1 MEKIKMTTPL
11 VEMDGDEMT
20 RILWKQIKDEV
31 ILPFVELK
39 TEYYD
44 LGLVHR
50 EETKDQVTI
59 DAANA
64 NKKYGVA
71 VKCATITPNAQ
82 RVKEYNL
89 SQMWKSPNGTIR
101 AILDGTVFRAPI
113 MVKGISPVVRTWQK
127 PITIARHAFGD
138 VYRATEY
145 RVPGP
150 GKAELLFTGADGTTF
165 RQTINDFDGAGVIQ
179 GQFNKDSSITSFAR
193 SCFQF
198 AVDTKQDLWF
208 STKDTISK
216 QYDHTFKDIFQEIY
230 DTEYKEKFEALGI
243 EYFYTLIDDAV
254 ARVIRSKGGFIWACK
269 NYDGDVMSD
278 MVSTAFGSLA
288 MMTSVLV
295 SPDGKYEYEAAHG
308 TVTRHYYKYLKGEET
323 STNPVATLFAWSG
336 ALRKRGELDGIDAL
350 GRFADALE
358 KATIDTI
365 EAGVM
370 TGDLCAMW
378 EGEVPARKVTSLQ
391 FLQEIRAR
399 LEAALA

>member
-1 MEKIKMTTPL
+1 MEKIMMTTPL

-31 ILPFVELK
+31 ILPYVDLK

-50 EETKDQVTI
+50 EETKDQVTV

-145 RVPGP
+145 RVPGA
-150 GKAELLFTGADGTTF
+150 GKAELVFTGADGTTF
-165 RQTINDFDGAGVIQ
+165 RETIHDFDGAGVIQ
-179 GQFNKDSSITSFAR
+179 GQFNKDSSIR
-193 SCFQF
+193 SLCP
-198 AVDTKQDLWF
+198 VL
-208 STKDTISK
+208 
-216 QYDHTFKDIFQEIY
+216 
-230 DTEYKEKFEALGI
+230 LP
-243 EYFYTLIDDAV
+243 V
-254 ARVIRSKGGFIWACK
+254 CGG
-269 NYDGDVMSD
+269 YQ
-278 MVSTAFGSLA
+278 TGSV
-288 MMTSVLV
+288 VLHQ
-295 SPDGKYEYEAAHG
+295 GYHLQ
-308 TVTRHYYKYLKGEET
+308 TV
-323 STNPVATLFAWSG
+323 
-336 ALRKRGELDGIDAL
+336 
-350 GRFADALE
+350 
-358 KATIDTI
+358 
-365 EAGVM
+365 
-370 TGDLCAMW
+370 
-378 EGEVPARKVTSLQ
+378 
-391 FLQEIRAR
+391 
-399 LEAALA
+399 